1 MHAVG
6 TLLKRELTS
15 MALLAQTYAIAVAY
29 IIISG
34 VFFIDLVSS
43 AQSADLAA
51 YYANIANTLIVL
63 CPILAARSLA
73 EERSSGQLL
82 ISLSWPVSRWALV
95 LSKFIA
101 NTIYTWLL
109 VSIAWIYF
117 VQLDAFANPDL
128 ARAFGGYV
136 GLLLLSAM
144 FNAITLAV
152 SARASSTASGA
163 FLGFGVLL
171 FLWVVQYLPDSIK
184 GHLDQFGPLSHLDPM
199 LRGIIYFKDVA
210 YFVVLS
216 VGSLLLT
223 IWALSR
229 RRTGTDRQVLLRR
242 VASVLGVIAVF
253 FATPTIANAA
263 TGQVDLTPQK
273 RETVSTATK
282 EVIKKVGDLPIVIT
296 AFAQTVSS
304 EAADVRTVVRKY
316 RAAGAN
322 ITDKIIDPDI
332 SPGLAAASGITD
344 YNTYLLQVG
353 DRTQEIDDLV
363 ESTVT
368 SGISLLSRKD
378 PPKACFTAGN
388 GERKKDDAGSEGL
401 TSFTARLRIIG
412 YEPSTVIL
420 SAKGG
425 PELLKQCAVVTM
437 MGARTR
443 FLPAD
448 LKVLQDYAKERG
460 RLIIAA
466 DAVRGPIDQLNEL
479 LSPWGVKFKDGAI
492 RDPQSLADDPAA
504 VVSSR
509 YPTASQIV
517 DVLSHD
523 DTPVIF
529 SNSRALEKTPAAA
542 RQDGPQV
549 TTLVMSSPESYLVD
563 PTTGKRLTSE
573 KNQYDMAAVA
583 SLAELTGSG
592 QNATTASTR
601 IGIVG
606 SSEVASNDYQKS
618 FGNQELFIRLLQ
630 NVAKDD
636 DIVSAYREI
645 GESSKFAI
653 TGAQRRV
660 LIRQTV
666 VLPGLA
672 AMIFIPFVLWRLRR
686 G

>member
-1 MHAVG
+1 MG

-15 MALLAQTYAIAVAY
+15 MALLAQTYAIALAY

-43 AQSADLAA
+43 SQSADLAA
-51 YYANIANTLIVL
+51 YYANIANTLLVL
-63 CPILAARSLA
+63 CPVLAARSLA
-73 EERSSGQLL
+73 EERASGQLL
-82 ISLSWPVSRWALV
+82 VSLSWPVSRWALV
-95 LSKFIA
+95 LSKFVA
-101 NTIYTWLL
+101 NTLYTWLL
-109 VSIAWIYF
+109 ISISWIYF
-117 VQLDAFANPDL
+117 VQLDSFANPDF
-128 ARAFGGYV
+128 ARAFGGYF
-136 GLLLLSAM
+136 GLLFLAAM

-152 SARASSTASGA
+152 SARAASTASGA

-171 FLWVVQYLPDSIK
+171 FLWVVQFLPASVK

-199 LRGIIYFKDVA
+199 LRGIIYFKDLA

-216 VGSLLLT
+216 AGSLLLT
-223 IWALSR
+223 IWAISR

-242 VASVLGVIAVF
+242 VAAVLGVLAVF

-263 TGQVDLTPQK
+263 TGQVDLTPTK

-282 EVIKKVGDLPIVIT
+282 EVLKKIGNIKITIT

-304 EAADVRTVVRKY
+304 EAADVRTAVRKY
-316 RAAGAN
+316 KAAGAN
-322 ITDKIIDPDI
+322 IDNKIIDPDI
-332 SPGLAAASGITD
+332 SPALAAASGITD
-344 YNTYLLQVG
+344 YNTYLLTVG

-363 ESTVT
+363 ESTLT
-368 SGISLLSRKD
+368 STISLLAKAD
-378 PPKACFTAGN
+378 PPRACFTLGN
-388 GERKKDDAGSEGL
+388 GERTMDGATTAGLS
-401 TSFTARLRIIG
+401 SFSARLRIAG
-412 YEPSTVIL
+412 YNPTKVAL
-420 SAKGG
+420 SATNG
-425 PELLKQCAVVTM
+425 PELLPKCAVVVM
-437 MGARTR
+437 MGPRSR
-443 FLPAD
+443 LPEKEIEL
-448 LKVLQDYAKERG
+448 LKAYAEDKG

-466 DAVRGPIDQLNEL
+466 DAVRGPTDQLNQIIE
-479 LSPWGVKFKDGAI
+479 PWGLKFKEGVV

-517 DVLSHD
+517 DVLAND

-529 SNSRALEKTPAAA
+529 ANSLALEKTAAA
-542 RQDGPQV
+542 EVEDGP
-549 TTLVMSSPESYLVD
+549 TITPLVMSSPESYLVE
-563 PTTGKRLTSE
+563 PKTGKRLSNE
-573 KNQYDMAAVA
+573 KDQYDMAAVA
-583 SLAELTGSG
+583 NLTELTGQG
-592 QNATTASTR
+592 ENATLGSTR

-606 SSEVASNDYQKS
+606 SADVASNDYQKS
-618 FGNQELFIRLLQ
+618 FGNQEFFIRLLQ
-630 NVAKDD
+630 NIAQDD
-636 DIVSAYREI
+636 AIVSAYREI

-653 TGAQRRV
+653 TGEQRRT